1 LAIHTTSS
9 LQNSSNMPFQSKN
22 KRQQIQR
29 IQQARAQQIRY
40 TAISRRQQV
49 DENAHQDIEI
59 GLDDMQGYSRSLC
72 GLLSVY

>member
-1 LAIHTTSS
+1 
-9 LQNSSNMPFQSKN
+9 MPFQSKN

-29 IQQARAQQIRY
+29 LQQARAQQIRH

-59 GLDDMQGYSRSLC
+59 GLDDMQGYLRSLC